1 MIQAT
6 QQDRLPA
13 GTTRECPPWWRPGNS
28 LVRTDIDV
36 ETDMVESGAAVEL
49 KEEPLVD
56 GGLPDAGAAVVAKKT
71 NQNVPDEVK
80 VHAYQKNRFGWPLTR
95 SWEKACQLAPDF
107 FARLARKTTFRWK
120 FKTLKLLGEGDPLPR
135 LAEIVRSLSGRCL
148 QLS

>member
-1 MIQAT
+1 
-6 QQDRLPA
+6 
-13 GTTRECPPWWRPGNS
+13 
-28 LVRTDIDV
+28 
-36 ETDMVESGAAVEL
+36 MVESGAAVEL

-107 FARLARKTTFRWK
+107 FARLAR
-120 FKTLKLLGEGDPLPR
+120 R
-135 LAEIVRSLSGRCL
+135 LLSGGSSRHSSCSERAT
-148 QLS
+148 QGA

>member
-1 MIQAT
+1 
-6 QQDRLPA
+6 
-13 GTTRECPPWWRPGNS
+13 
-28 LVRTDIDV
+28 
-36 ETDMVESGAAVEL
+36 MVESGAAVEL

-107 FARLARKTTFRWK
+107 
-120 FKTLKLLGEGDPLPR
+120 
-135 LAEIVRSLSGRCL
+135 SLQGWQEDCFQVEVSRHSSCSERAT
-148 QLS
+148 QEA

>member
-1 MIQAT
+1 M
-6 QQDRLPA
+6 
-13 GTTRECPPWWRPGNS
+13 
-28 LVRTDIDV
+28 
-36 ETDMVESGAAVEL
+36 

-107 FARLARKTTFRWK
+107 FCKVGKKTAFRWK
-120 FKTLKLLGEGDPLPR
+120 FPDTQAARRGRPKGLDGAALRR
-135 LAEIVRSLSGRCL
+135 LAEIVRSLSGRVVLSSTVMMWVL
-148 QLS
+148 QKESVNIDCCRCR